1 MRAVCV
7 YCGSNDGVRAD
18 YGVLARALGAEVA
31 RRGMALVYGGARV
44 GLMGQVAD
52 AALSAG
58 GRVVGIIPQALVDK
72 EIAHGGLTE
81 SHIVG
86 SMHER
91 KQMMADLS
99 DGFVALPG
107 GIGTLEE
114 IFEMWTWA
122 QLGYHQKPCALVDT
136 AGYWTGLAAFLD
148 HQVEEGFVRAPHR
161 GMLLVDD
168 DPARLLDRM
177 EAYEPPVVTKW
188 IKAGER

>member
-7 YCGSNDGVRAD
+7 YCGSNAGVRED
-18 YGVLARALGAEVA
+18 YGVLARALGTEIA
-31 RRGMALVYGGARV
+31 RRGMGLIYGGARV

-52 AALSAG
+52 AALAAG
-58 GRVVGIIPQALVDK
+58 GRVVGIIPQSLVDK
-72 EIAHGGLTE
+72 EIAHSGLTE

-91 KQMMADLS
+91 KRMMADLS

-122 QLGYHQKPCALVDT
+122 QLGYHAKPCALIDT

-148 HQVEEGFVRAPHR
+148 HQVQEGFVRAPHR
-161 GMLLVDD
+161 EMLMIDD

-177 EAYEPPVVTKW
+177 ESYEAPVVTKW

>member
-1 MRAVCV
+1 MKAVCV
-7 YCGSNDGVRAD
+7 YCGSNAGVRED
-18 YGVLARALGAEVA
+18 YGVLARALGLEIA

-52 AALSAG
+52 AALAAG
-58 GRVVGIIPQALVDK
+58 GRVVGIIPQSLVDK
-72 EIAHGGLTE
+72 EIAHSGLTE

-91 KQMMADLS
+91 KRMMADLS

-122 QLGYHQKPCALVDT
+122 QLGYHAKPCALIDT
-136 AGYWTGLAAFLD
+136 ARYWTGLAAFLD
-148 HQVEEGFVRAPHR
+148 HQVQEGFVRAPHR
-161 GMLLVDD
+161 DMLMVDD

>member
-1 MRAVCV
+1 MQAVCV
-7 YCGSNDGVRAD
+7 YCGSNAGVRED
-18 YGVLARALGAEVA
+18 YGVLARALGLEIA
-31 RRGMALVYGGARV
+31 RRDMALVYGGARV

-52 AALSAG
+52 AALAAG
-58 GRVVGIIPQALVDK
+58 GRVVGIIPQSLVDK
-72 EIAHGGLTE
+72 EIAHSGLTE

-91 KQMMADLS
+91 KRMMADLS

-122 QLGYHQKPCALVDT
+122 QLGYHAKPCALLDT

-161 GMLLVDD
+161 DMLLVDD

-177 EAYEPPVVTKW
+177 EAYEPPVVKKW

>member
-1 MRAVCV
+1 MKAVCV
-7 YCGSNDGVRAD
+7 YCGSNAGVRED
-18 YGVLARALGAEVA
+18 YGVLARALGTEIA
-31 RRGMALVYGGARV
+31 RRGLDLVYGGARV

-52 AALSAG
+52 AALAAG
-58 GRVVGIIPQALVDK
+58 GRVVGIIPQSLVDK
-72 EIAHGGLTE
+72 EIAHSGLTE

-91 KQMMADLS
+91 KKMMADLS

-122 QLGYHQKPCALVDT
+122 QLGYHAKPCALIDT

-161 GMLLVDD
+161 EMLMIDD

-177 EAYEPPVVTKW
+177 AAYEPPVVTKW
-188 IKAGER
+188 IRAGER

>member
-1 MRAVCV
+1 MKAVCV
-7 YCGSNDGVRAD
+7 YCGSNAGVREG
-18 YGVLARALGAEVA
+18 YGVLARALGTEIA

-52 AALSAG
+52 AALAAG
-58 GRVVGIIPQALVDK
+58 GRVVGIIPQSLVDK
-72 EIAHGGLTE
+72 EIAHSGLTE
-81 SHIVG
+81 SHVVG

-91 KQMMADLS
+91 KRMMADLS

-122 QLGYHQKPCALVDT
+122 QLGYHAKPCALIDT
-136 AGYWTGLAAFLD
+136 AGYWMGLAAFLD
-148 HQVEEGFVRAPHR
+148 HQVQEGFVRAPHR
-161 GMLLVDD
+161 EMLLVDD

-177 EAYEPPVVTKW
+177 EAYVPPVVKKW
-188 IKAGER
+188 IGPGER

>member
-7 YCGSNDGVRAD
+7 YCGSNAGVRED
-18 YGVLARALGAEVA
+18 YGVLARALGTEIA
-31 RRGMALVYGGARV
+31 RRGMGLIYGGARV

-52 AALSAG
+52 AALAAG

-72 EIAHGGLTE
+72 EIAHAGLTE
-81 SHIVG
+81 SHIVA

-91 KQMMADLS
+91 KRMMADLS

-122 QLGYHQKPCALVDT
+122 QLGYHRKPCALVDT

-148 HQVEEGFVRAPHR
+148 HQVQEGFVRAPHR
-161 GMLLVDD
+161 EMLMVDE

>member
-1 MRAVCV
+1 MKAVCV
-7 YCGSNDGVRAD
+7 YCGSNAGVRED
-18 YGVLARALGAEVA
+18 YGVLARALGTEIA
-31 RRGMALVYGGARV
+31 RRGMGLIYGGARV

-52 AALSAG
+52 AALAAG
-58 GRVVGIIPQALVDK
+58 GRVVGIIPQSLVDK
-72 EIAHGGLTE
+72 EIAHSGLTE

-91 KQMMADLS
+91 KRMMADLS

-122 QLGYHQKPCALVDT
+122 QLGYHAKPCALIDT

-148 HQVEEGFVRAPHR
+148 HQVQEGFVRAPHR
-161 GMLLVDD
+161 EMLMIDD

-177 EAYEPPVVTKW
+177 ESYEAPVVTKW

>member
-7 YCGSNDGVRAD
+7 YCGSNAGVRED
-18 YGVLARALGAEVA
+18 YGVLARALGTEIA
-31 RRGMALVYGGARV
+31 RREMALVYGGARV

-52 AALSAG
+52 AALAAG
-58 GRVVGIIPQALVDK
+58 GRVVGIIPQSLVDK
-72 EIAHGGLTE
+72 EIAHAGLTE

-91 KQMMADLS
+91 KRMMADLS

-122 QLGYHQKPCALVDT
+122 QLGYHAKPCALLDT

-148 HQVEEGFVRAPHR
+148 HQVQEGFVRAPHR
-161 GMLLVDD
+161 EMLLIDD

-177 EAYEPPVVTKW
+177 EAYVPPVVTKW

>member
-1 MRAVCV
+1 MRAVCI
-7 YCGSNDGVRAD
+7 YCGSNAGVRAD
-18 YGVLARALGAEVA
+18 YGVLARALGTEIA
-31 RRGMALVYGGARV
+31 RRGMDLVYGGARV

-52 AALSAG
+52 AALAAG
-58 GRVVGIIPQALVDK
+58 GRVVGIIPQSLVDK
-72 EIAHGGLTE
+72 EIAHAGLTE

-91 KQMMADLS
+91 KRMMADRS

-107 GIGTLEE
+107 GVGTLEE

-122 QLGYHQKPCALVDT
+122 QLGYHQKPCALIDT
-136 AGYWTGLAAFLD
+136 AGYWMRLAAFLD

-161 GMLLVDD
+161 EMLLLDD

>member
-7 YCGSNDGVRAD
+7 YCGSNAGVRED
-18 YGVLARALGAEVA
+18 YGVLARALGTEIA
-31 RRGMALVYGGARV
+31 RRGMGLIYGGARV

-52 AALSAG
+52 AALAAG

-72 EIAHGGLTE
+72 E

-91 KQMMADLS
+91 KRMMADLS

-122 QLGYHQKPCALVDT
+122 QLGYHAKPCALIDT

-148 HQVEEGFVRAPHR
+148 HQVQEGFVRAPHR
-161 GMLLVDD
+161 EMLMIDD

-177 EAYEPPVVTKW
+177 ESYEAPVVTKW

>member
-1 MRAVCV
+1 MKAVCV
-7 YCGSNDGVRAD
+7 YCGSNAGIRED
-18 YGVLARALGAEVA
+18 YGVLARALGTEIA
-31 RRGMALVYGGARV
+31 RRGLTLVYGGARV

-52 AALSAG
+52 AALAAG
-58 GRVVGIIPQALVDK
+58 GRVVGIIPQSLVDK
-72 EIAHGGLTE
+72 EIAHSGLTE

-91 KQMMADLS
+91 KRMMADLS

-122 QLGYHQKPCALVDT
+122 QLGYHAKPCALIDT

-148 HQVEEGFVRAPHR
+148 HQVQEGFVRAPHR
-161 GMLLVDD
+161 EMLLLDD

-188 IKAGER
+188 IRARER

>member
-7 YCGSNDGVRAD
+7 YCGSNAGVRED
-18 YGVLARALGAEVA
+18 YGVLARALGTEIA
-31 RRGMALVYGGARV
+31 RRGTALVYGGARV

-52 AALSAG
+52 AALAAG
-58 GRVVGIIPQALVDK
+58 GRVVGIIPQSLVDK
-72 EIAHGGLTE
+72 EIAHSGLTE

-91 KQMMADLS
+91 KRMMADLS

-122 QLGYHQKPCALVDT
+122 QLGYHAKPCALIDT

-148 HQVEEGFVRAPHR
+148 HQVQEGFVRAPHR
-161 GMLLVDD
+161 EMLMVDD

-177 EAYEPPVVTKW
+177 EVYEPPVVTKW

>member
-7 YCGSNDGVRAD
+7 YCGSNAGIRED
-18 YGVLARALGAEVA
+18 YGVLARALGLEIA
-31 RRGMALVYGGARV
+31 RRDMALVYGGARV

-52 AALSAG
+52 AALAAG

-72 EIAHGGLTE
+72 EIAHAGLTE
-81 SHIVG
+81 SHIVA

-91 KQMMADLS
+91 KRMMADLS

-122 QLGYHQKPCALVDT
+122 QLGYHRKPCALVDT

-148 HQVEEGFVRAPHR
+148 HQVQEGFVRAPHR
-161 GMLLVDD
+161 EMLMVDE